1 MLETS
6 CFLSP
11 HTGVI
16 NLSSALKWP
25 CLVSTC
31 YVLSTLLG
39 AMCIPPFNLHNIQ
52 KDNSVSRTVQ
62 MRELRLR
69 KVKHLAQHHTTRKLC
84 DLRQVTQP
92 TFVSPFILENG

>member
-1 MLETS
+1 MLNLFAPWKKDS
-6 CFLSP
+6 KSLPFLP
-11 HTGVI
+11 TLNTHLLQT
-16 NLSSALKWP
+16 LS
-25 CLVSTC
+25 
-31 YVLSTLLG
+31 VLSTLLG